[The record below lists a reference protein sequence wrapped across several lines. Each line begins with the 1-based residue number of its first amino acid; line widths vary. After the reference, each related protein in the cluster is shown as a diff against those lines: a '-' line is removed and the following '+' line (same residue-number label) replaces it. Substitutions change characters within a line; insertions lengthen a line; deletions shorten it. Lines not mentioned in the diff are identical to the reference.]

1 VLFGEMLPEDS
12 WNASLEHIRKSDL
25 VIVIGT
31 SLEVYPAS
39 QLPQLTKGK
48 TVYINTEIGE
58 QSPNF
63 DLIIKNKAGE
73 ELRQV
78 HELI

>member
-1 VLFGEMLPEDS
+1 MLPEDN
-12 WNASLEHIRKSDL
+12 WNASLKHIRNSDL

-39 QLPQLTKGK
+39 QLPQMTKGK
-48 TVYINTEIGE
+48 TVYINTEVGE
-58 QSPNF
+58 QTSF

-73 ELRQV
+73 VLRQV
-78 HELI
+78 DELVQ